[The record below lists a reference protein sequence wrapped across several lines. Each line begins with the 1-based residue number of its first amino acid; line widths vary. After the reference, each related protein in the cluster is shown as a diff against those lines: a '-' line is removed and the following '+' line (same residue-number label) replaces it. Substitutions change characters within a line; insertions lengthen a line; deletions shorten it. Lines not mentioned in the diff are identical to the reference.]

1 MPPVDKIHEVPDDV
15 WDVLLQGFLSPELL
29 CGLDI
34 PVMDERAIE
43 EFEKWSDDENEVVS
57 STASTSEEAALVPV
71 TRTRFRTVTNDQ
83 LETAVKKRVPKGT
96 QKSTNWGMNVWCAW
110 CDERKVEENIV
121 EMSSDRMNS
130 LLSRFVQEATRQD
143 GKLYPPSSLYN
154 IVADIQRFL
163 HEKGCPDIYF
173 FDVKA
178 PELIFYENHSMPG

>member
-15 WDVLLQGFLSPELL
+15 WDVVFQGFLSQELL
-29 CGLDI
+29 RGLDI

-57 STASTSEEAALVPV
+57 STTSTSGELTALVPV

-83 LETAVKKRVPKGT
+83 LETAIKKWIPKGT

-121 EMSSDRMNS
+121 EMSSD
-130 LLSRFVQEATRQD
+130 
-143 GKLYPPSSLYN
+143 
-154 IVADIQRFL
+154 
-163 HEKGCPDIYF
+163 
-173 FDVKA
+173 
-178 PELIFYENHSMPG
+178 